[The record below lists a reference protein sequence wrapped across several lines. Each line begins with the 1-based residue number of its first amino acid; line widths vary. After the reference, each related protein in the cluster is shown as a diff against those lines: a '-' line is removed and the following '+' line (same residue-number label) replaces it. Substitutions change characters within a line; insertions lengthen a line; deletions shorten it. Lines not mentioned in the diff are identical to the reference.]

1 MGHNGK
7 TLKECAEELSKAAA
21 QARANICEL
30 MQIEAVIAV
39 LNGTFEQLTEK
50 FDEAFEL
57 LRKLQT
63 SIEDNAE
70 DAVPQTPEKDILPLQ
85 DEALPQT
92 NLIQTA
98 LVLEANPLKSAP
110 LTQREKGDYRGL
122 RVKSTVS
129 VIFNYCNCR

>member
-1 MGHNGK
+1 MGKNGK

-57 LRKLQT
+57 LKKLHMNVERITPRKQPRKRPKAFYRSKMKPYHKRT
-63 SIEDNAE
+63 SYK
-70 DAVPQTPEKDILPLQ
+70 PRWYWKRTRS
-85 DEALPQT
+85 
-92 NLIQTA
+92 
-98 LVLEANPLKSAP
+98 NP
-110 LTQREKGDYRGL
+110 RR
-122 RVKSTVS
+122 
-129 VIFNYCNCR
+129 